1 MKDEGGWSAIYL
13 ALANRGRQALMEEN
27 VWQIARSNYSAM
39 MIVALHKIASGR
51 SPMGIGQSHECNPY
65 ELLDKPKETQE

>member
-1 MKDEGGWSAIYL
+1 
-13 ALANRGRQALMEEN
+13 MEEN